1 MRRYGY
7 YWRYDTK
14 ETLALLNELWPLVN
28 DRLNY
33 LTPTKKP
40 IGWAT
45 SDRHSHTTRVGRR
58 TRVYDT
64 PRTPLDRLIASGILT
79 PAKEVELIAYRD
91 GLGPAAIARDID
103 RIQQQFTL
111 HAAQITRT
119 LEAAELA
126 KQPNPHTGIR
136 PAKRPA
142 S

>member
-45 SDRHSHTTRVGRR
+45 TRVGRR

-79 PAKEVELIAYRD
+79 PAKEAELIAYRD
-91 GLGPAAIARDID
+91 GLGPAAIAREID
-103 RIQQQFTL
+103 RIQQQLTL
-111 HAAQITRT
+111 HAAQITRA